1 MPGTHLVSY
10 LWGCECAFDSFA
22 AHLSARLRSLLSV
35 IVSTSSMQST
45 QRWWPALSTP
55 SLLTW
60 PGNTNIELPPSK
72 FPVIAKYNMS
82 KFPSIQDQYSQKTGW
97 TWTDENP
104 PAVRSDSPDF
114 KRLRSV
120 SGGPGTHTEVRFQFY
135 TSDFFVRYTE
145 EVILWMDQ

>member
-1 MPGTHLVSY
+1 MPGTPLVSY
-10 LWGCECAFDSFA
+10 HMRSWGCECAFDSFA
-22 AHLSARLRSLLSV
+22 AHLSAPLRSLLSV
-35 IVSTSSMQST
+35 IVCMSSMQST

-72 FPVIAKYNMS
+72 FPVIAKYNMF

-97 TWTDENP
+97 TWTNENP

-120 SGGPGTHTEVRFQFY
+120 SGGPGTHTEVWF
-135 TSDFFVRYTE
+135 
-145 EVILWMDQ
+145 